1 NSGGKRIDTDGDF
14 TLSKKAIKEILSL
27 CMKKE
32 EVLEDVKISEVFT
45 EDFLNSNFWLYWKT
59 MFAFE

>member
-1 NSGGKRIDTDGDF
+1 MPSIYSGGKRIETDGNF

-32 EVLEDVKISEVFT
+32 EDLEDVKISEVFT
-45 EDFLNSNFWLYWKT
+45 EDFLNSNFWSH
-59 MFAFE
+59 FHC